1 MFYSILLNNII
12 KESEAG
18 ESFRKNMHE
27 SIAKTLV
34 ILNEKIAEI
43 NIVSKHVFQY
53 FKTYFGE

>member
-1 MFYSILLNNII
+1 
-12 KESEAG
+12 
-18 ESFRKNMHE
+18 MHE